1 GLRAYAN
8 YGYTAATFHS
18 TVDLATP
25 RDPAGEVVV
34 SGNALPLVPDHRAN
48 AGIAV
53 PLVVGSASGPS
64 LRLGIDGRY
73 VGRQWLRADEANTTR
88 RLSAYAADEA
98 SLSIDGLM
106 L

>member
-1 GLRAYAN
+1 
-8 YGYTAATFHS
+8 YTAATFHS

-73 VGRQWLRADEANTTR
+73 VGRQWLRGAAANTTR
-88 RLSAYAADEA
+88 RLPDYAAADA
-98 SLSIDGLM
+98 SLTLELQSRFDLVCR